1 MNFVEFRDYGAGGA
15 LPLRVSALS
24 DAAPFLFRYVSFAA
38 LRLSYCENHRAPYL
52 RGAVLST
59 AQSVRKHGQPICCY
73 CCRASVGA
81 RSARSACVPQYKSRT
96 CGGREVP
103 PRRPG
108 GYSWRIG
115 CEGWRCAPPNPRA
128 SADNVAAAT
137 KAAKLHKMRV
147 LSNARA
153 MRALSKTACF
163 VQLCDPARC
172 QPNAIRSKGSAHV
185 RRGSNSRIA
194 AVNGA
199 VGRVARRPRAA
210 TAGAAER

>member
-1 MNFVEFRDYGAGGA
+1 MHFVESRDYGAGGA

-24 DAAPFLFRYVSFAA
+24 DAAPFLFRHVSFAVF
-38 LRLSYCENHRAPYL
+38 RLSYCENHRAPYL
-52 RGAVLST
+52 RGAALSA

-137 KAAKLHKMRV
+137 KAAKLRKMRV
-147 LSNARA
+147 LSNARV

-163 VQLCDPARC
+163 AQLCDPARR
-172 QPNAIRSKGSAHV
+172 QPRAIRSKGGAHV
-185 RRGSNSRIA
+185 RCSSDSRNA
-194 AVNGA
+194 AA
-199 VGRVARRPRAA
+199 SSAAGRVVRHPRAA